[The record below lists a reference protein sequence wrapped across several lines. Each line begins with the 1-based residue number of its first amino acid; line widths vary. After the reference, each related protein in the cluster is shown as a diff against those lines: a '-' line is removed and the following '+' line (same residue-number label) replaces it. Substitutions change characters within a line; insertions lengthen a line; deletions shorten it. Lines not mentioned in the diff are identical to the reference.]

1 MRALEYPR
9 ISSNA
14 SGNHSL
20 PPNKEEQD
28 WDWQLFATACKR
40 LAARLAWFPR
50 LTAEAAPVLNCASL
64 PTPPPVVDPCWAIHN
79 IRADPD
85 KQAQQ
90 PVCGSA
96 LEVFSGTFPLTA
108 RVSTDLAR
116 SHDSTSQLEE
126 AQRRVSTSTSERF
139 RGCESSNNRKVLIK
153 GARYDS
159 AQDPRHNFFYI
170 PDPYFC
176 DRQPAGIRSV
186 HWACSERNEGR
197 RDQPRHVTLSTD
209 CN

>member
-64 PTPPPVVDPCWAIHN
+64 PTPPPVVDPCSAIHTSVQILTN
-79 IRADPD
+79 KRSNQCADLRW
-85 KQAQQ
+85 KS
-90 PVCGSA
+90 SA
-96 LEVFSGTFPLTA
+96 ELFRLQRVLALTWLGA
-108 RVSTDLAR
+108 T
-116 SHDSTSQLEE
+116 T
-126 AQRRVSTSTSERF
+126 QRRSLRRPS
-139 RGCESSNNRKVLIK
+139 
-153 GARYDS
+153 GACPHQRLS
-159 AQDPRHNFFYI
+159 AFEAAKARTTEKF
-170 PDPYFC
+170 
-176 DRQPAGIRSV
+176 
-186 HWACSERNEGR
+186 
-197 RDQPRHVTLSTD
+197 
-209 CN
+209 